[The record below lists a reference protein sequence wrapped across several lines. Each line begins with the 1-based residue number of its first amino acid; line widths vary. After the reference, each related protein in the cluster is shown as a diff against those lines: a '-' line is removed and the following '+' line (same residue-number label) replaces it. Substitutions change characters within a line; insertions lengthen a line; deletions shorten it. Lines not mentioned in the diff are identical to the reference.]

1 MRFSELVDAILSY
14 PNGSVT
20 TKNGTYYS
28 DIYLFTKRF
37 RSSVAAIRNPAQSTK
52 AVLLKEQL
60 EEILKAI
67 EDKRI
72 RVKSVGARK

>member
-1 MRFSELVDAILSY
+1 MRFNDLVNTILST
-14 PNGSVT
+14 PNGSIT

-28 DIYLFTKRF
+28 DIHLFTKRF

-60 EEILKAI
+60 EELLKAI

-72 RVKSVGARK
+72 RVKAVNARK